1 MGDAFMTEAELWNS
15 HFLGMANVIDALGGI
30 VTVTSGYLAIAYLVG
45 NRLNR
50 YQALLISALYVVV
63 ALNSLAVVLI
73 EMRATRHFAEL
84 LMQNFA
90 TTIFPPKNLL
100 TLIGMGVFTLMIP
113 ACLYFMYEV
122 RKNPRVSAHTD

>member
-30 VTVTSGYLAIAYLVG
+30 VTVTSGYLAIAYFVG

-50 YQALLISALYVVV
+50 YQVLLISALYVVV
-63 ALNSLAVVLI
+63 SVNSLAVVLI

-90 TTIFPPKNLL
+90 ATIFPSRNLL
-100 TLIGMGVFTLMIP
+100 TFIGMGVFTLMIP
-113 ACLYFMYEV
+113 ACLHFMYEV
-122 RKNPRVSAHTD
+122 RKNPGVTAHTD